1 MEHHRRLSQNLLF
14 HLKIYVLIYL
24 FVSGLEVVINYMLIK
39 FADDTKLGGTV
50 NMLEG
55 SAAMQ
60 IYLGRLEERGDRNH
74 TKYKTGNTKSCKGI
88 NPCNDTS

>member
-1 MEHHRRLSQNLLF
+1 MEHHRGLTQNLLF
-14 HLKIYVLIYL
+14 YLKMYVLI
-24 FVSGLEVVINYMLIK
+24 FVSGLEVVINYTLIK

-55 SAAMQ
+55 RAAMQ

-74 TKYKTGNTKSCKGI
+74 TKYKTGNTKSYKGI
-88 NPCNDTS
+88 SPCNDTG